1 MKSNLKREL
10 EKVFE
15 APAPTRKE
23 EFLKKMPQTEISNL
37 SFVMA
42 QFGYIPKYVWGIFSF
57 TFGIAIVCGCFMEK
71 DVLWMISALIP
82 FIALPILTEN
92 ARSGIYLMAELEMA
106 ARFSLK
112 SVILARMEILGI
124 FHLFLLML
132 LIPLCT
138 LHNRAT
144 IFQVG
149 LYILV
154 PYMLTVF
161 IGLWATRRIHE
172 MKSMYV
178 CMAIAI
184 GVSGMN
190 IFVQRIFPIIYEMEY
205 MPIWI
210 IGFVFLI
217 VLVVREVKKS
227 IEQTEELTWS
237 LS

>member
-1 MKSNLKREL
+1 MNLNLKREL

-23 EFLKKMPQTEISNL
+23 EFLKKIPQTEISNQ

-57 TFGIAIVCGCFMEK
+57 TFGIAIVYGCFMEK

-82 FIALPILTEN
+82 FIALSILTEN

-106 ARFSLK
+106 ARFLFFI
-112 SVILARMEILGI
+112 VILARMGILGAS
-124 FHLFLLML
+124 HLLLLMF
-132 LIPLCT
+132 LIPLCAMYNLGT
-138 LHNRAT
+138 V
-144 IFQVG
+144 FQVG

-161 IGLWATRRIHE
+161 IGLWVTRRIHGME
-172 MKSMYV
+172 SMYV
-178 CMAIAI
+178 CMGIAV
-184 GVSGMN
+184 GVSAIN
-190 IFVQRIFPIIYEMEY
+190 IFVQRIFSIVYEMEY

-210 IGFVFLI
+210 IGFVFLS
-217 VLVVREVKKS
+217 VLVVREMKKS

>member
-1 MKSNLKREL
+1 MNLNLKREL

-23 EFLKKMPQTEISNL
+23 EFLKKIPQTEISNQ

-42 QFGYIPKYVWGIFSF
+42 QFGYIPKYVWGIFIF
-57 TFGIAIVCGCFMEK
+57 TFGIAIVYGCFMEK

-82 FIALPILTEN
+82 FIALSILTEN

-112 SVILARMEILGI
+112 SVILARMGILGAS
-124 FHLFLLML
+124 HLLLLMF
-132 LIPLCT
+132 LIPLCAMYNLGT
-138 LHNRAT
+138 V
-144 IFQVG
+144 FQVG

-161 IGLWATRRIHE
+161 IGLWVTRRIHGME
-172 MKSMYV
+172 SMYV
-178 CMAIAI
+178 CMGIAV
-184 GVSGMN
+184 GVSAIN
-190 IFVQRIFPIIYEMEY
+190 IFVQRIFSIVYEMEY

-210 IGFVFLI
+210 IGFVFLS
-217 VLVVREVKKS
+217 VLVVREMKKS